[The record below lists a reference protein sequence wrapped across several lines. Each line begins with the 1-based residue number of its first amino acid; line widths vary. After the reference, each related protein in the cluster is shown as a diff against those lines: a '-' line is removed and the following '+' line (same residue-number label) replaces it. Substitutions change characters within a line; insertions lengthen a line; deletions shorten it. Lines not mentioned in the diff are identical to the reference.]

1 MWSGEVPAR
10 ASASPGL
17 LRRRYSMPET
27 IMRKYRLAQQR
38 SENECEDAGR
48 WSATGASSGTRA
60 SCAWCG
66 ARAAGARRERE
77 HMRKSA
83 LLRLWGRAG
92 ASPARACPCVPCA
105 PCGTRSLD
113 ASHSELHTSPR
124 RLRLD
129 TSRDRNSDSSGSPA
143 RAISSCTDPITD
155 VSLPREISRPIV
167 PETRIVRTP
176 IDSPTLHIDD
186 RSFTDSS
193 DAFTTSMP
201 TMKEVGYRGSQYAQI
216 STSDYID
223 GRVSERSISAENEES
238 NMVPYTKPLSLE
250 TPYDILEIV
259 VSETLDIRPAAI
271 NNVSPEKPPQI
282 LRNQAAIT
290 QKNSVVPQKNSVV
303 PQKNSVVP
311 QKNSV
316 VPQNNS
322 VVPQKNSVVPQKNS
336 VSPQKNSVIP
346 QKNPVIPHKKSQ
358 TPNIDL
364 DEYVSN
370 ILVESLNSLTD
381 QLESM
386 NATIGNDRKMSIVE
400 KEIKVKLQ
408 NTGVNTIVHLS
419 PTSNNQIIFGNEE
432 LYESDNRRDDCNNP
446 RDICS
451 SSNIRESAISI
462 ESNNNFTSAES
473 LRIDDATL
481 LNSQPKVESFINI
494 PSDTVNKAVLQQ
506 IQKLFQEELQSME
519 PELNSPDGPMPSIS
533 HIEISNVDVFIDN
546 NGGLFSNSDEI
557 EVQTQRNASEYE
569 VLGGVGA
576 GNYFEEND
584 DNAIVPRF
592 SAFPHTESME
602 VNTSSSEDAELLG
615 SDCTSLVDSLDDP
628 NSPRS
633 ILLRRS
639 FNNNKRSE
647 LVRSAID
654 VLDLLPEN
662 ADKHDITS
670 PKEKGEAFFIR
681 IKDDNCDCEKEN
693 MIVAD
698 HMPETI
704 KQRLF
709 KRHRKRELRME
720 CARRSKVKQLKRDL
734 ENENLQNQ
742 KEVYRSKKELEKECM
757 AIINALIDD
766 VIAKIAQDE
775 YKCMRISQRSN
786 KLVAAKSDENLLRK
800 HWKKDSEN
808 NNNRNARKLSKNA
821 VSHSCSEN
829 LDKDYRKG
837 ERLLRGRVSM
847 QTHHTSNSSTDE
859 SPPKRIYQKS
869 EIRDGNKCI
878 EILEILEYVNSS
890 QNSDTTNS
898 DENHNLSSRNK
909 KSRIPVPVN
918 EKVQRVHNSSSQRN
932 QKTNGSRLTPPI
944 LSKERNGKSSHLLAN
959 MLLDAFEDDDVTH
972 DVPVRRASVPCES
985 RARSNSLRFKNV
997 FDIIPEERSS
1007 LSIES
1012 TDDSYTRRASAPSL
1026 SEGLHS
1032 TDQDERRRPPE
1043 SQNRS
1048 KELKIPD
1055 VRNTGTSPM
1064 TDPYR
1069 SQVSVGAMTSPIRK
1083 SAGTSPIRIPSAE
1096 PSERRHYQSPIS
1108 YQQQKPKRV
1117 TPQRREE
1124 EGISRTLAPILSHR
1138 TASTIFVECP
1148 TRRTSVPLT
1157 EPTRRLRGGYSES
1170 ETANPLFRLKR
1181 GKRQDGHVSSNVIG
1195 SERRSSEEV
1204 SSVGDRDRRKEKSRV
1219 KDVLGCRRGKTEVK
1233 VESHKKERVQ
1243 KTAFGRSEEDGAE
1256 EMWSSSESSGSLLC
1270 SLAPAWLTA
1279 RRRRRRAAPPGEWAV
1294 TVAGSCP
1301 AALPNDVEMR
1311 LRFPDPSRRSAPA
1324 PTPQPPPPP
1333 PPACP
1338 RAVECGAQ
1346 CSQSGRPRRVLDD
1359 AGRLTLTVKKEASD
1373 SSIVAS
1379 KSVKKSSDLLPDL
1392 HTYRASRSKTRS
1404 SVKTRRG
1411 YSLHCWLPEDEPTP
1425 IRARNGLAVEGSA
1438 IVPHRKPR
1446 VPSMSERDLTRGP
1459 FSRHL
1464 RHLF

>member
-10 ASASPGL
+10 PSASPGL

-38 SENECEDAGR
+38 SEGEGDDAGR
-48 WSATGASSGTRA
+48 WSATEASSGTRA

-66 ARAAGARRERE
+66 VRAGNGARRERE

-143 RAISSCTDPITD
+143 RVASSCTDPIPD
-155 VSLPREISRPIV
+155 VSIPREISPRRM

-176 IDSPTLHIDD
+176 VDSPILHVDD

-201 TMKEVGYRGSQYAQI
+201 TMKEVGYRGSESYAQI

-223 GRVSERSISAENEES
+223 GRVSERSVSAENEES
-238 NMVPYTKPLSLE
+238 NMVPYNKPLTVE
-250 TPYDILEIV
+250 TPYDVLEIV
-259 VSETLDIRPAAI
+259 VSETLDIRPPPAI
-271 NNVSPEKPPQI
+271 KSMSPEKSPPQI
-282 LRNQAAIT
+282 VRNQVI
-290 QKNSVVPQKNSVV
+290 NPQLFN
-303 PQKNSVVP
+303 
-311 QKNSV
+311 
-316 VPQNNS
+316 
-322 VVPQKNSVVPQKNS
+322 
-336 VSPQKNSVIP
+336 
-346 QKNPVIPHKKSQ
+346 HKKPPPP
-358 TPNIDL
+358 PNIDL

-386 NATIGNDRKMSIVE
+386 NASIGNDRKMSIVE

-451 SSNIRESAISI
+451 SNIRESAISI
-462 ESNNNFTSAES
+462 ETNNNFTSAES
-473 LRIDDATL
+473 LRINDTTHI
-481 LNSQPKVESFINI
+481 NNQSKVEPFLNI
-494 PSDTVNKAVLQQ
+494 SGETVNKAVLQQ

-519 PELNSPDGPMPSIS
+519 PDINSPDGPMPSIS

-546 NGGLFSNSDEI
+546 NGGSFLNSDAI
-557 EVQTQRNASEYE
+557 EVQTQRNSSEYE

-602 VNTSSSEDAELLG
+602 VNTSSSDDAEILG

-633 ILLRRS
+633 IFLRRS
-639 FNNNKRSE
+639 FNSNNKRSE

-662 ADKHDITS
+662 ADKNESLS

-681 IKDDNCDCEKEN
+681 IKDDDCDCEKEN
-693 MIVAD
+693 ITVAD

-709 KRHRKRELRME
+709 KRHRKREMRME
-720 CARRSKVKQLKRDL
+720 CARRSKVKQLKREL
-734 ENENLQNQ
+734 ENENHKNQ
-742 KEVYRSKKELEKECM
+742 KEVYKSKKEMEKECM
-757 AIINALIDD
+757 LIINALIDD
-766 VIAKIAQDE
+766 VISKIAQDE

-786 KLVAAKSDENLLRK
+786 KLGAAKSDENLLRK

-808 NNNRNARKLSKNA
+808 NNNRNARKLSKNI

-829 LDKDYRKG
+829 LDKEHRKG
-837 ERLLRGRVSM
+837 ERFIRGKLSL
-847 QTHHTSNSSTDE
+847 QSHQTSNSSTDE

-878 EILEILEYVNSS
+878 EILEILEYVNSP

-909 KSRIPVPVN
+909 KSRIPVPVS
-918 EKVQRVHNSSSQRN
+918 EKVQRTHKGSSQKSQRS
-932 QKTNGSRLTPPI
+932 NGSRITPPI
-944 LSKERNGKSSHLLAN
+944 LSRERNGKPSHLLAN
-959 MLLDAFEDDDVTH
+959 MLLDVLEDDDIAH
-972 DVPVRRASVPCES
+972 DMPVRRASVPCET

-1012 TDDSYTRRASAPSL
+1012 TDDSYNRRASAPSL
-1026 SEGLHS
+1026 SEGLLS
-1032 TDQDERRRPPE
+1032 TDQDERRIRPPE
-1043 SQNRS
+1043 TQYRS
-1048 KELKIPD
+1048 KESRVPD

-1064 TDPYR
+1064 ADPYR
-1069 SQVSVGAMTSPIRK
+1069 LQVSVGAMTSPIRK
-1083 SAGTSPIRIPSAE
+1083 SAGTSPIRIASAE
-1096 PSERRHYQSPIS
+1096 MKEKVHYQSPTS
-1108 YQQQKPKRV
+1108 QQQQKTKRV

-1124 EGISRTLAPILSHR
+1124 EGIPRTLAPLLSHR
-1138 TASTIFVECP
+1138 TASTIFVEYQSVSHLFLYCMSKGS
-1148 TRRTSVPLT
+1148 TRRASISSQH
-1157 EPTRRLRGGYSES
+1157 EPTRRLRGGYSETES
-1170 ETANPLFRLKR
+1170 NPLFRLKR
-1181 GKRQDGHVSSNVIG
+1181 GKKDALLGSNLM

-1204 SSVGDRDRRKEKSRV
+1204 SSIGDRDRRKERTRV
-1219 KDVLGCRRGKTEVK
+1219 KDVLGGRRGKTEVT
-1233 VESHKKERVQ
+1233 VESQKKERVQ
-1243 KTAFGRSEEDGAE
+1243 KAAYGRSEEDGAE

-1311 LRFPDPSRRSAPA
+1311 LRFPDPCRRTAAPA
-1324 PTPQPPPPP
+1324 STPQAKPPP

-1338 RAVECGAQ
+1338 RAVQCSAQ
-1346 CSQSGRPRRVLDD
+1346 CTQSGHTTRRVLDD
-1359 AGRLTLTVKKEASD
+1359 TSRLTLTVKKEASD

-1411 YSLHCWLPEDEPTP
+1411 YSLHCWLPEEEPTP

-1459 FSRHL
+1459 LSRHL

>member
-10 ASASPGL
+10 PSASPGL

-38 SENECEDAGR
+38 SEGEGDDAGR
-48 WSATGASSGTRA
+48 WSATEASSGTRA

-66 ARAAGARRERE
+66 VRAGNGARRERE

-143 RAISSCTDPITD
+143 RAASSCTDPIPD
-155 VSLPREISRPIV
+155 VSLPREMSPRRM

-176 IDSPTLHIDD
+176 VDSPILHVDD

-201 TMKEVGYRGSQYAQI
+201 TMKEVGYRGSESYAQI

-223 GRVSERSISAENEES
+223 GRVSERSVSAENEES
-238 NMVPYTKPLSLE
+238 NMVPYNKPLTID

-259 VSETLDIRPAAI
+259 VSETLDIRPPPAI
-271 NNVSPEKPPQI
+271 KSVSPEKSPPQI
-282 LRNQAAIT
+282 VRNQ
-290 QKNSVVPQKNSVV
+290 VVNPQLFN
-303 PQKNSVVP
+303 
-311 QKNSV
+311 
-316 VPQNNS
+316 
-322 VVPQKNSVVPQKNS
+322 
-336 VSPQKNSVIP
+336 
-346 QKNPVIPHKKSQ
+346 HKKPPP
-358 TPNIDL
+358 PNIDL
-364 DEYVSN
+364 DQYVSN

-386 NATIGNDRKMSIVE
+386 NASIGNDRKMSIVE

-446 RDICS
+446 REIC

-462 ESNNNFTSAES
+462 ETNNNFTSAES
-473 LRIDDATL
+473 LRIDDTIHI
-481 LNSQPKVESFINI
+481 NDQPKAEPFLNI
-494 PSDTVNKAVLQQ
+494 PSETVNKAVLQQ

-519 PELNSPDGPMPSIS
+519 PDINSPDGPMPSIS

-546 NGGLFSNSDEI
+546 NGGSFLNNDAI
-557 EVQTQRNASEYE
+557 EVQTQRNSSEYE

-576 GNYFEEND
+576 GNYYEEND

-602 VNTSSSEDAELLG
+602 VNTSSSDDAEILG

-633 ILLRRS
+633 IFLRRS
-639 FNNNKRSE
+639 NSNMKRSE

-662 ADKHDITS
+662 ADKNESLS

-681 IKDDNCDCEKEN
+681 IKDDDCDCEKEN
-693 MIVAD
+693 ITVAD

-709 KRHRKRELRME
+709 KRHRKREMRME
-720 CARRSKVKQLKRDL
+720 CARRSKVKQLKREL
-734 ENENLQNQ
+734 ENENLKNQ
-742 KEVYRSKKELEKECM
+742 KEVYKSKKEMEKECM
-757 AIINALIDD
+757 LIINALIDD
-766 VIAKIAQDE
+766 VISKIAQDE

-786 KLVAAKSDENLLRK
+786 KLGAAKSDENLLRK

-808 NNNRNARKLSKNA
+808 NNSRNARKLSKNI
-821 VSHSCSEN
+821 VSHSCSDN
-829 LDKDYRKG
+829 LDKAHRKG
-837 ERLLRGRVSM
+837 ERLIRGKLSL
-847 QTHHTSNSSTDE
+847 QSHQTSNSSTDE

-878 EILEILEYVNSS
+878 EILEILEYVNSP

-909 KSRIPVPVN
+909 KSRIPVPVS
-918 EKVQRVHNSSSQRN
+918 EKVQRTHKGSPQKSQRS
-932 QKTNGSRLTPPI
+932 NGSRITPPI
-944 LSKERNGKSSHLLAN
+944 LSRERNGKPSHLLAN
-959 MLLDAFEDDDVTH
+959 MLLDVLEDDDIAY
-972 DVPVRRASVPCES
+972 DMPVRRASVPSET

-1012 TDDSYTRRASAPSL
+1012 TDDSYNRRASAPSL

-1032 TDQDERRRPPE
+1032 TDQEERRIRSPE
-1043 SQNRS
+1043 TQYRS
-1048 KELKIPD
+1048 KESRVPD

-1064 TDPYR
+1064 ADPYR

-1083 SAGTSPIRIPSAE
+1083 SAGTSPIRIASTE
-1096 PSERRHYQSPIS
+1096 TKEKVHYQSPLS
-1108 YQQQKPKRV
+1108 QQQQKAKRV

-1124 EGISRTLAPILSHR
+1124 EGIPRTLAPLLSHR
-1138 TASTIFVECP
+1138 TASTIFVEYISRGTSKHQSYTKIRGAIFYCMSKGS
-1148 TRRTSVPLT
+1148 TRRASISSQH
-1157 EPTRRLRGGYSES
+1157 EPTRRLRGGYSETES
-1170 ETANPLFRLKR
+1170 NTLFTLKR
-1181 GKRQDGHVSSNVIG
+1181 GKKDGLLG
-1195 SERRSSEEV
+1195 SKLVGERRSSEEV
-1204 SSVGDRDRRKEKSRV
+1204 SSIGDVDRRKERSRV
-1219 KDVLGCRRGKTEVK
+1219 KDVLGGRRGKTEVK

-1243 KTAFGRSEEDGAE
+1243 KAAYGRSEEDGAE

-1279 RRRRRRAAPPGEWAV
+1279 RRRRRRAAAPGEWAV

-1311 LRFPDPSRRSAPA
+1311 LRFPDPCRRTAAPA
-1324 PTPQPPPPP
+1324 STPQAKPPP

-1346 CSQSGRPRRVLDD
+1346 CTQSGHTRRVLDD
-1359 AGRLTLTVKKEASD
+1359 TSRLTLTVKKEASD

-1411 YSLHCWLPEDEPTP
+1411 YSLHCWLPEEEPTP

-1459 FSRHL
+1459 LSRHL